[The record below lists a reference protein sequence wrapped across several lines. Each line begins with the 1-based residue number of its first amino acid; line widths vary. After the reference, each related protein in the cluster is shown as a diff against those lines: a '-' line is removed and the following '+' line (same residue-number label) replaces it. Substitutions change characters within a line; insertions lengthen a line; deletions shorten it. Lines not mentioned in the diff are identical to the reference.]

1 MVVREGREMTMI
13 NRRHETSVDQAV
25 RAFRT
30 AIDRLPA
37 EQVDRV
43 RVTLDEAVRVQD
55 APLTASSDVVE
66 RAIAPTADEFRVRQR
81 LLADSLTA
89 PQVAQRL
96 SVTRQTPHDRA
107 RAGTLLAVMDRGM
120 LRFPSWQFDPTGP
133 DGVLPELP
141 KVIEA
146 LGALPSLSKI
156 GWMTTPKALLPDSPA
171 EMLRH
176 GDSRERRE
184 VLLAAESAGRL

>member
-1 MVVREGREMTMI
+1 MTMI